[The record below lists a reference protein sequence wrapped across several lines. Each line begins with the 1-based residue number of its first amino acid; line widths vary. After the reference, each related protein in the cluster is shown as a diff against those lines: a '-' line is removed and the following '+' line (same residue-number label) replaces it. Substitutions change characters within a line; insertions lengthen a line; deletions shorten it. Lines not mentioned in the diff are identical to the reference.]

1 MSLNLIIVQFR
12 NEVYFGHHPFKIN
25 FILVTSIFLRI
36 KLMKLINYIK
46 KLVIKLTQII
56 FEDQIMLFVLI

>member
-25 FILVTSIFLRI
+25 FILVISTFLRI
-36 KLMKLINYIK
+36 KLMKLINFIK
-46 KLVIKLTQII
+46 KLVIKLTQ
-56 FEDQIMLFVLI
+56 LVLINLTC